1 MSHPIFNWKK
11 CKRCKRWFDIG
22 TNFEECPSCRKLN
35 KKEEVFEN
43 GDRNSR

>member
-1 MSHPIFNWKK
+1 MSHPILNWKK

-35 KKEEVFEN
+35 KKDTCQMYRGYFK
-43 GDRNSR
+43 